1 MAKRGRP
8 RKSEAEK
15 SPLTK
20 AYENALKS
28 CDKGFKYIL
37 DNYNPLTR
45 EEEKTASA
53 DDLVLHNFRYMFRA
67 FKKFLIN
74 IPLSEYCSE
83 IYAGLYEAVRKFDR
97 TKNIKFI
104 TFAQAYVNLYL
115 LNYARKQENIISFNP
130 SAINKIKTM
139 QKFIYNYRDEFDR
152 DPTPEE
158 VCKKFKLSMETYQK
172 YLFYCNSF
180 LVNSLD
186 EVLRD
191 GDKGQTGSHTR
202 TRADVISGKD
212 VVDQDDVDFVKDLEK
227 KELLNE
233 IQALLKSYSKLEQN
247 VIKDLY
253 INNRSV
259 KETAKRAKITS
270 TKVTK
275 IRETVLSNLRA
286 ALV

>member
-97 TKNIKFI
+97 SKNIKFI

-139 QKFIYNYRDEFDR
+139 QKFIYNYRDEFNR
-152 DPTPEE
+152 DPSPEE

-186 EVLRD
+186 EVMRE
-191 GDKGQTGSHTR
+191 GDKGHTGSHTR

-212 VVDQDDVDFVKDLEK
+212 VVDQDDEDFVKDLEK
-227 KELLNE
+227 KELLDE

-275 IRETVLSNLRA
+275 IRETVLSNLRT
-286 ALV
+286 ALA